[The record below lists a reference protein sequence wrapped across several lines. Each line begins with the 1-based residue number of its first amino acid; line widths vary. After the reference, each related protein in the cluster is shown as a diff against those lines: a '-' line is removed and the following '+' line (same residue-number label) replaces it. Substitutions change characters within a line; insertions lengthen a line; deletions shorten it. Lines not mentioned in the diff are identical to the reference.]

1 MDGLTQ
7 QDSALGKFPE
17 NVGEIVRVAASPIP
31 GVSGK
36 VMFSGLFYGTEVLA
50 EGIHM
55 TGI

>member
-1 MDGLTQ
+1 MDELAQ
-7 QDSALGKFPE
+7 QASALGKFPE
-17 NVGEIVRVAASPIP
+17 NVREIVHVATSPIP

-36 VMFSGLFYGTEVLA
+36 VMFSGLFYGTGVLA